1 MSGRVITLRLRHA
14 PALRVD
20 LRGITPNELA
30 TLAVAEIERLPL
42 THGTQRLALAELFSV
57 TDTPKASTTHDT
69 CELRL
74 QGDCA
79 RIDRIGWQ
87 MAGGVLHVD
96 GSVGDHAGGGLREG
110 VLHITGHAG
119 ALTACEMAGGR
130 LTVEGD
136 VGECAASALPG
147 SMNGM
152 CGGTLVVH
160 GNAGDRFGD
169 RMRRGTAVVHGHAG
183 DFLASRMVAGTIA
196 IGGGTA
202 GQHIGYG
209 MRRGSVV
216 FAQPLPLA
224 RLPDTFVPAGAE
236 ALVFW
241 QLLARDL
248 ARHGGPFAALPA
260 RAIARH
266 LGDLAAG
273 GQGELICTI

>member
-20 LRGITPNELA
+20 LRGITPTALA
-30 TLAVAEIERLPL
+30 ALTVAEIERLPI
-42 THGTQRLALAELFSV
+42 THGTQRLALAELFSI
-57 TDTPKASTTHDT
+57 TEAPSAQDA
-69 CELRL
+69 CALRL

-87 MAGGVLHVD
+87 MAGGTLHVD
-96 GSVGDHAGGGLREG
+96 GPVGDHAGGGLRDG
-110 VLHITGHAG
+110 VLHITGDAG
-119 ALTACEMAGGR
+119 ALAACEMSGGQ
-130 LTVEGD
+130 LTIDGHVGD
-136 VGECAASALPG
+136 CAASALPG
-147 SMNGM
+147 SLNGM

-169 RMRRGTAVVHGHAG
+169 RMRRGTAVVHGNTG

-196 IGGGTA
+196 IGGTA

-216 FAQPLPLA
+216 FAQPLPPA
-224 RLPDTFVPAGAE
+224 HVPDTFVTAGAE
-236 ALVFW
+236 AAVFW

-248 ARHGGPFAALPA
+248 ARHGGLFTDLPA
-260 RAIARH
+260 RAIERH

-273 GQGELICTI
+273 GKGELICTT